1 MAGLCCNKGS
11 VCSYQIKVVDNPSAE
26 LHHCDIV
33 VQCGIVVVGVL
44 VNSLDLD
51 QLLELRIVTVCVD
64 FDLGIHNTSSVPAE
78 PRHSLTSLGLSGGEL
93 AKSS

>member
-1 MAGLCCNKGS
+1 M
-11 VCSYQIKVVDNPSAE
+11 
-26 LHHCDIV
+26 
-33 VQCGIVVVGVL
+33 L

-64 FDLGIHNTSSVPAE
+64 FDLGIHNTSSVSAQPQ
-78 PRHSLTSLGLSGGEL
+78 HSPTSLGLSGAEL